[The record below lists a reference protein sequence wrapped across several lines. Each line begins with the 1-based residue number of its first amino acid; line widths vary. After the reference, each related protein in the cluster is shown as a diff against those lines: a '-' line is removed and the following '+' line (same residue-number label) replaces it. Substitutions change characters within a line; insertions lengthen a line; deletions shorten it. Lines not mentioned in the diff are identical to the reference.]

1 MRKKSF
7 EKDYFFEDITERE
20 RACFEAGIA
29 LGSLFHQFIGMP
41 VSSDTEYLERLEN
54 LMERA
59 ALLQPYRRKVEVK
72 IDSER
77 IKAKSSSYGYS
88 TLSEMD
94 MELLVEIEYGR
105 TRVSARMKYF
115 TELRYP
121 LMYVEKI
128 ES

>member
-7 EKDYFFEDITERE
+7 EKDYFFEGVTERE

-29 LGSLFHQFIGMP
+29 LGSLFHQFVGMP
-41 VSSDTEYLERLEN
+41 VSPDTGYLERLEN

-77 IKAKSSSYGYS
+77 IKAESSRYGYT
-88 TLSEMD
+88 TLSEKD
-94 MELLVEIEYGR
+94 MELLVEIGYGKA
-105 TRVSARMKYF
+105 RVSARMKYF
-115 TELRYP
+115 GELRYP
-121 LMYVEKI
+121 LMYIERI